1 MRRDA
6 QVRTPFVIVVQHD
19 RNFMRQVDVR
29 PIVSAMCRHRAWL
42 KYAGLPT
49 GTTIKHAQ
57 QCLSRYAL
65 RLEHVPTDEGLKL
78 MPLIQWYDSTHV
90 CSTAHYRQFVY
101 GAQGGGNL
109 VKKGGFV
116 EDKLGQKQLSDVRA
130 GGMSAHAP
138 YGTFIVEDG
147 SEEIATSHLD
157 GHDRMN
163 FKKFRWARP
172 SVQASAEIGRS
183 PGRETTKDSEAPA

>member
-65 RLEHVPTDEGLKL
+65 RLEHVAALERIIFRAT
-78 MPLIQWYDSTHV
+78 
-90 CSTAHYRQFVY
+90 R
-101 GAQGGGNL
+101 GNAVFETSSSCCMSL
-109 VKKGGFV
+109 CVKPANKVSRPSITSSFRASGFV
-116 EDKLGQKQLSDVRA
+116 KPAWSWISEPVKRSTTLSN
-130 GGMSAHAP
+130 P
-138 YGTFIVEDG
+138 
-147 SEEIATSHLD
+147 
-157 GHDRMN
+157 
-163 FKKFRWARP
+163 RP
-172 SVQASAEIGRS
+172 ER
-183 PGRETTKDSEAPA
+183 